1 MNEGFP
7 RITNT
12 VYIWSQGPTQI
23 PIRACPSADRSACKP
38 GDVEAIAKNVGS
50 VGFIKGQNSVG
61 IWGGSAPYTVRKSKN
76 GAFSIQGGFA
86 GIENFNALR
95 IVAGTLVQ

>member
-1 MNEGFP
+1 M
-7 RITNT
+7 
-12 VYIWSQGPTQI
+12 WSQGPTQI
-23 PIRACPSADRSACKP
+23 PYQGMPIGRQIQLKP
-38 GDVEAIAKNVGS
+38 GDVDAIEKNVAS

-61 IWGGSAPYTVRKSKN
+61 IWGGSAPYTVHKSKN

-95 IVAGTLVQ
+95 VVAGRSDQRAR